1 MAKNRTHQVHAKKT
15 ERMSFTITKETL
27 LVADRKA
34 RREASIEAGTYRQSG
49 NGVHG
54 GTDKQRNRRDRHDI
68 RKKMKRWG
76 NSDE

>member
-1 MAKNRTHQVHAKKT
+1 MAKNRTHQVQAKKK
-15 ERMSFTITKETL
+15 ERMTITISKDTL
-27 LVADRKA
+27 LQAERRA
-34 RREASIEAGTYRQSG
+34 RREAAIEAGTYRQSG

-68 RKKMKRWG
+68 RKQMKRWG